1 MDRKYVFSFVY
12 LFVCCLFVCCLVVCL
27 LFNLLSVAWA
37 DLLLGIVAFQM
48 SY

>member
-12 LFVCCLFVCCLVVCL
+12 LFVCCLVVCL